1 MTEGVVGLIGLM
13 LAANILKLGVAPL
26 RALVSGEIVLRA
38 SGFLVDVV
46 VVLVVVEVEVVV
58 VIVVVVDAVVLLV
71 VLVTARSSF
80 SAVKFNKGARD
91 DCDLKTSAG
100 LVRGLLVEITL
111 GSAKCL
117 VSVLA

>member
-46 VVLVVVEVEVVV
+46 VVLVVVEVVV

>member
-1 MTEGVVGLIGLM
+1 MIGLM

-46 VVLVVVEVEVVV
+46 VVLVVVEVVV

>member
-46 VVLVVVEVEVVV
+46 VVLVVVEVVV

-117 VSVLA
+117 VSILA

>member
-26 RALVSGEIVLRA
+26 RVLVSGEIVLRA

-46 VVLVVVEVEVVV
+46 VVLVVVEVVVV
-58 VIVVVVDAVVLLV
+58 VVVVVDAVVLLV

>member
-46 VVLVVVEVEVVV
+46 VVLVVVEVVVV
-58 VIVVVVDAVVLLV
+58 VVVVDAVVLLV